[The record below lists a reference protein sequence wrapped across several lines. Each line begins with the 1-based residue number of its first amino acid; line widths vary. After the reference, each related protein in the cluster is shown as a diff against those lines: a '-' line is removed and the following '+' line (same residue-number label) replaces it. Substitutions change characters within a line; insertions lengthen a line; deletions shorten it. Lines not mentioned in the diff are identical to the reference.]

1 MKPPVA
7 VDPFARLR
15 PLTSARVAL
24 GRSGPGLPT
33 AAMLDFQRDHALARD
48 AVHAPFE
55 PERIAAA
62 LAPLSSI
69 VVRSQAGDR
78 GDYLRRPDLGRRL
91 DPASAEALRPGDF
104 DLVIVVGDGLSAP
117 AAHAHAAAI
126 VTRLIAALDG
136 WSIAPVVIASLARVA
151 LADDIGERLGAR
163 ISLILLGE
171 RPGLS
176 APDSLGAYLTWNPRV
191 GRLDSERNC
200 VSNIRQPEGLGY
212 DQAAATLVWLLR
224 AARARGISGVGLK
237 DESGAVGYGLTA
249 EQGDSDILGY
259 SQTGLFPPAR

>member
-1 MKPPVA
+1 MKPPA
-7 VDPFARLR
+7 PADPFVRLR
-15 PLTSARVAL
+15 ALTSARVAL

-33 AAMLDFQRDHALARD
+33 AAMLEFQRDHALARD

-62 LAPLSSI
+62 LAPLPCTI
-69 VVRSQAGDR
+69 VRSQAVDR
-78 GDYLRRPDLGRRL
+78 GAYLRRPDLGRRL
-91 DPASAEALRPGDF
+91 DPGNAEALRPGDW
-104 DLVIVVGDGLSAP
+104 DMAIVVGDGLSAP

-136 WSIAPVVIASLARVA
+136 WSIAPIVIAGLARVA
-151 LADDIGERLGAR
+151 LADDIGERLCAR

-200 VSNIRQPEGLGY
+200 VSNIRPPEGLGY
-212 DQAAATLVWLLR
+212 DQAVATLTWLLR

-237 DESGAVGYGLTA
+237 DESGTA
-249 EQGDSDILGY
+249 GQRL
-259 SQTGLFPPAR
+259 PPD